1 MNREKASVGVG
12 ATVNSLTA
20 HVLGSRLLQRYGA
33 GLALVVLVTIAGI
46 LQPIFLEPRNVVNV
60 LRQVSITGTL
70 TVGMTFV
77 IINGGIDLSVGSI
90 VGLAG
95 MLAVMAQPYGL
106 VAPIGIAL
114 AMGTLVGLV
123 NGYGVAKGVIPFIM
137 TLSTMTAARG
147 VAFMV
152 SDGFPVMGVSNA
164 YAWIGAGHV
173 GGIPVPVLIL
183 GLSVVAGYFV
193 LERTKFGRWVYAVG
207 GNAEAARLAGIN
219 IERNR
224 ICVYCIS
231 GFLSAV
237 AGVVITA
244 RMTSCDPA
252 VGSMFELDAI
262 AAAVIGGSS
271 MNGGEGR
278 IAGTLFG
285 ALIMGVLANVMN
297 LMNISPY
304 SQQVAKGVIILGAVL
319 MDRFNQT

>member
-1 MNREKASVGVG
+1 MNGEKAPAGIGSTVGIMTYVRD
-12 ATVNSLTA
+12 
-20 HVLGSRLLQRYGA
+20 SRLLERYGA
-33 GLALVVLVTIAGI
+33 GLALAVLVTIGGI
-46 LQPIFLEPRNVVNV
+46 LQPIFLDPRNIVNV

-90 VGLAG
+90 VGLTG

-114 AMGTLVGLV
+114 ALGTLVGLV
-123 NGYGVAKGVIPFIM
+123 NGYGVARGITPFIM
-137 TLSTMTAARG
+137 TLATMTAARG

-173 GGIPVPVLIL
+173 RGIPVPVLIL
-183 GLSVVAGYFV
+183 GLSVVTGYFV

-207 GNAEAARLAGIN
+207 GNAEAARLSGIN
-219 IERNR
+219 IARNR
-224 ICVYCIS
+224 ILVYGIS
-231 GFLSAV
+231 GLLSGV

-244 RMTSCDPA
+244 RMTSCDPT
-252 VGSMFELDAI
+252 VGTMFELDAI
-262 AAAVIGGSS
+262 AAAVIGGTS
-271 MNGGEGR
+271 MSGGEGR

-297 LMNISPY
+297 LMNLSPY
-304 SQQVAKGVIILGAVL
+304 SQQVAKGVIILGAVV
-319 MDRFNQT
+319 MDRWKQT